1 MPRDPSKME
10 RIQEP
15 LWDTLIQGTPGA
27 YVPNASIVGG
37 PFTLFSANA
46 QGNISISNMETP
58 GILPGTQT
66 YLLLAMRVHLYFRG
80 CIDGQLTLSDFI
92 MYHHAILTLYWQL
105 NIDQKRYFVAP
116 TWYLNAGGGLHGDV
130 GNSTDVYFT
139 NGTPGAKDIMTLDR
153 PIPLVRQQP
162 FQVQATAA
170 TVGGVNLGT
179 DINNLTAGEINI
191 QFVLD
196 GLKLR
201 DVL

>member
-15 LWDTLIQGTPGA
+15 IWDTLIQGTVGNFRPRTT
-27 YVPNASIVGG
+27 ITGG
-37 PFTLFSANA
+37 PHTLFNSNA
-46 QGNISISNMETP
+46 TDLQISNMETP
-58 GILPGTQT
+58 GVLPGTQT
-66 YLLLAMRVHLYFRG
+66 YLLLAMRVTLYFRG
-80 CIDGQLTLSDFI
+80 CTDGNAALNDFI
-92 MYHHAILTLYWQL
+92 MYHHAILSLYWQL

-130 GNSTDVYFT
+130 GSSTDVYFT

-162 FQVQATAA
+162 FQVQCTVA
-170 TVGGVNLGT
+170 TVGTVNVGT
-179 DINNLTAGEINI
+179 DVGNLTAGEVNI
-191 QFVLD
+191 QFLLD

>member
-15 LWDTLIQGTPGA
+15 IWDTLIQGTPGA
-27 YVPNASIVGG
+27 FVPRANITGG
-37 PFTLFSANA
+37 PFPLYTGAIQANLTV
-46 QGNISISNMETP
+46 SNMETP
-58 GILPGTQT
+58 GVLPGTQT
-66 YLLLAMRVHLYFRG
+66 YLLLAMRTWLYFQG
-80 CIDGQLTLSDFI
+80 CTIGGDIQYDFV
-92 MYHHAILTLYWQL
+92 MYHHAVLRLYWQL

-116 TWYLNAGGGLHGDV
+116 TWYLNSGGGLCGDV
-130 GNSTDVYFT
+130 GNTTDVYFT

-162 FQVQATAA
+162 FNVQCTVAA
-170 TVGGVNLGT
+170 VGVASLAA
-179 DINNLTAGEINI
+179 DIAGLLNGEVNI
-191 QFVLD
+191 QFMLD